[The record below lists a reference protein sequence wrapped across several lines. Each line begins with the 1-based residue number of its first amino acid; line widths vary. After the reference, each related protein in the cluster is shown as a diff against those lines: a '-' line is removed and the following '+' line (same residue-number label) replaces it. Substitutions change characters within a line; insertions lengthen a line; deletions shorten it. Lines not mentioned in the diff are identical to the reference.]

1 MGRPSLQPF
10 IWLMG
15 PGNVPEVW
23 PLPVNPT
30 YPLRIGQ
37 TPPLT
42 RHLGAFWVIYILRA
56 GIESVC
62 PIAIKVM
69 DHEGQPSSGLLSS
82 QRRLVGFEFSI

>member
-42 RHLGAFWVIYILRA
+42 HHQGAFWAIYIY
-56 GIESVC
+56 IESWDREC
-62 PIAIKVM
+62 
-69 DHEGQPSSGLLSS
+69 LSDS
-82 QRRLVGFEFSI
+82 NQGYGP